1 MKSATIR
8 PAEIGDMKPT
18 SRSTRRNFLKQSSAL
33 LGAVGFRGL
42 GLAKTALGQAST
54 KSMFVVADT
63 ASGKVQ
69 GMNLGGIN
77 IFKGIPYGASTGG
90 SNRFMPPKKPASWTG
105 TRDAFEFGQIAPQ
118 VPADSRAQ
126 YTQLIDWDLQSTG
139 MGEDCLSLNIWTPG
153 LGDGVKR
160 PVMVSLHGG
169 GFAIGSSS
177 EPGYNGD
184 TLARFADVVVVT
196 VNHRLASFGYL
207 NLVDLGAP
215 PEFAYAGI
223 AGMMDIVASLEWI
236 RDNIENFGGDPTT
249 VMVWGQSGG
258 GAKTSTLMA
267 MPSAKGLFHR
277 AAVQSGSTLRL
288 VTREA
293 GASSAEK
300 LLKQL
305 SLDKS
310 RIADIQKLSWEQI
323 LDAQNAIAGGG
334 AGGPFSPVVD
344 GKVLPRHP
352 FDPDAPAIS
361 ADVPMIISTVLDEA
375 ALVLTNFDLDEAGLK
390 KFVQGIVGD
399 KADRVLKLY
408 RSWYPTTTPYLIQAR
423 ILTDRSF
430 RSNALKQAERKSALG
445 KAPAYMY
452 LFTWP
457 APGYDGKFGAVH
469 GTDVGLVFHSY
480 RGAIGGGGAVGQALA
495 DRMAATWVAFAK
507 TGDPNNSTIPHW
519 PAYDAQTRSTMV
531 FDRTVT
537 VEDDPRS
544 EFRMLWDE
552 LGTGGFPG

>member
-1 MKSATIR
+1 MKL
-8 PAEIGDMKPT
+8 AEIPAKDRT
-18 SRSTRRNFLKQSSAL
+18 FTRRSFLKQSSVLIGAAGFGAL
-33 LGAVGFRGL
+33 GR
-42 GLAKTALGQAST
+42 AKTALGQTAA
-54 KSMFVVADT
+54 KSLFVVADT

-77 IFKGIPYGASTGG
+77 VFKGIPYGASTGG
-90 SNRFMPPKKPASWTG
+90 PNRFMPPKKPASWSG
-105 TRDAFEFGQIAPQ
+105 TRDAFEFGQISPQ
-118 VPADSRAQ
+118 VLADSRAQ
-126 YTQLIDWDLQSTG
+126 YTQLIDWDLQSAN
-139 MGEDCLSLNIWTPG
+139 MGEDCLTLNIWTPG
-153 LGDGVKR
+153 LRDEVKR

-169 GFAIGSSS
+169 GFAIGSSA

-215 PEFAYAGI
+215 SEFAYAGI
-223 AGMMDIVASLEWI
+223 AGMMDIVLSLEWI
-236 RDNIENFGGDPTT
+236 RDNIENFGGDPTA

-267 MPSAKGLFHR
+267 MPSAKGLFRR
-277 AAVQSGSTLRL
+277 AGVQSGSALRL
-288 VTREA
+288 VPREA
-293 GASSAEK
+293 GAASAEK

-310 RIADIQKLSWEQI
+310 RITDIQKLSWEQI
-323 LDAQNAIAGGG
+323 LDAQTAVAGPG

-344 GKVLPRHP
+344 GTVLPRHP

-375 ALVLTNFDLDEAGLK
+375 ALALSNFDLDEAGLK
-390 KFVQGIVGD
+390 KYVQGIAGD

-408 RSWYPTTTPYLIQAR
+408 RSWYPTTSPYLIQAR
-423 ILTDRSF
+423 IATDRSF
-430 RSNALKQAERKSALG
+430 RSNAVKQAERKSALS

-452 LFTWP
+452 LFAWP

-480 RGAIGGGGAVGQALA
+480 RGAIGGGGAVAQALA

-507 TGDPNNSTIPHW
+507 SGDPNNPSIPHW
-519 PAYDAQTRSTMV
+519 PAYDSETRATMV
-531 FDRTVT
+531 FDRTTT
-537 VEDDPRS
+537 VEDDPRR
-544 EFRMLWDE
+544 EFRLLWDE

>member
-1 MKSATIR
+1 MKL
-8 PAEIGDMKPT
+8 AEIPAKVRRDPKLANAF
-18 SRSTRRNFLKQSSAL
+18 TRRSFLKQSSVLIGAAGFGAL
-33 LGAVGFRGL
+33 GRAS
-42 GLAKTALGQAST
+42 TALGQTAAQSL
-54 KSMFVVADT
+54 FVVAGT

-77 IFKGIPYGASTGG
+77 VFKGIPYGASTGG
-90 SNRFMPPKKPASWTG
+90 PNRFMPPKKPAAWTG
-105 TRDAFEFGQIAPQ
+105 TRDAFEFGQISPQ
-118 VPADSRAQ
+118 VLADSRAQ
-126 YTQLIDWDLQSTG
+126 YTQLIDWDLQSAN
-139 MGEDCLSLNIWTPG
+139 MGEDCLTLNIWTPG
-153 LGDGVKR
+153 LRDEAKR

-169 GFAIGSSS
+169 GFAIGSSA

-207 NLVDLGAP
+207 NLVDVGAP
-215 PEFAYAGI
+215 SEFAYAGI
-223 AGMMDIVASLEWI
+223 AGMMDIVLSLEWI

-267 MPSAKGLFHR
+267 MPSAKGLFRR
-277 AAVQSGSTLRL
+277 AGVQSGSALRL

-293 GASSAEK
+293 GAASAEK

-310 RIADIQKLSWEQI
+310 RITDIQKLSWEQI
-323 LDAQNAIAGGG
+323 LDAQTAVAGGG

-344 GKVLPRHP
+344 GTVLPRHP
-352 FDPDAPAIS
+352 FDPDAPAVS

-375 ALVLTNFDLDEAGLK
+375 ALVLSNFDLDEAGLK
-390 KFVQGIVGD
+390 KYVQGIAGD

-408 RSWYPTTTPYLIQAR
+408 RSWYPTTSPYLIQAR
-423 ILTDRSF
+423 IATDRSF
-430 RSNALKQAERKSALG
+430 RSNAVKQAERKSALG

-452 LFTWP
+452 LFAWP

-480 RGAIGGGGAVGQALA
+480 RGAIGGGGAVAQALA
-495 DRMAATWVAFAK
+495 DRMAATWVSFAK
-507 TGDPNNSTIPHW
+507 SGDPNNPSIPHW
-519 PAYDAQTRSTMV
+519 PAYDSETRATMV
-531 FDRTVT
+531 FDRTTT
-537 VEDDPRS
+537 VEDDPRR
-544 EFRMLWDE
+544 EFRLLWDE

>member
-1 MKSATIR
+1 MKL
-8 PAEIGDMKPT
+8 AEIPAKVRRDPKLANAF
-18 SRSTRRNFLKQSSAL
+18 TRRSFLKQSSVLIGAAGFGAL
-33 LGAVGFRGL
+33 GRAS
-42 GLAKTALGQAST
+42 TALGQTAAQSL
-54 KSMFVVADT
+54 FVVAGT

-77 IFKGIPYGASTGG
+77 VFKGIPYGASTGG
-90 SNRFMPPKKPASWTG
+90 PNRFMPPKKPAAWTG
-105 TRDAFEFGQIAPQ
+105 TRDAFEFGQISPQ
-118 VPADSRAQ
+118 VLADSRAQ
-126 YTQLIDWDLQSTG
+126 YTQLIDWDLQSAN
-139 MGEDCLSLNIWTPG
+139 MGEDCLTLNIWTPG
-153 LGDGVKR
+153 LRDEAKR
-160 PVMVSLHGG
+160 PVMVSLHSG
-169 GFAIGSSS
+169 GFAIGSSA

-207 NLVDLGAP
+207 NLVDVGAP
-215 PEFAYAGI
+215 SEFAYAGI
-223 AGMMDIVASLEWI
+223 AGMMDIVLSLEWI

-267 MPSAKGLFHR
+267 MPSAKGLFRR
-277 AAVQSGSTLRL
+277 AGVQSGSALRL

-293 GASSAEK
+293 GAASAEK

-310 RIADIQKLSWEQI
+310 RITDIQKLSWEQI
-323 LDAQNAIAGGG
+323 LDAQTAVAGGG

-344 GKVLPRHP
+344 GTVLPRHP
-352 FDPDAPAIS
+352 FDPDAPAVS

-375 ALVLTNFDLDEAGLK
+375 ALVLSNFDLDEAGLK
-390 KFVQGIVGD
+390 KYVQGIAGD

-408 RSWYPTTTPYLIQAR
+408 RSWYPTTSPYLIQAR
-423 ILTDRSF
+423 IATDRSF
-430 RSNALKQAERKSALG
+430 RSNAVKQAERKSALG

-452 LFTWP
+452 LFAWP

-480 RGAIGGGGAVGQALA
+480 RGAIGGGGAVAQALA
-495 DRMAATWVAFAK
+495 DRMAATWVSFAK
-507 TGDPNNSTIPHW
+507 SGDPNNPSIPHW
-519 PAYDAQTRSTMV
+519 PAYDSETRATMV
-531 FDRTVT
+531 FDRTTT
-537 VEDDPRS
+537 VEDDPRR
-544 EFRMLWDE
+544 EFRLLWDE

>member
-1 MKSATIR
+1 MKLAKIFPNDNR
-8 PAEIGDMKPT
+8 DPKLVKAF
-18 SRSTRRNFLKQSSAL
+18 TRRSFLKHSAL
-33 LGAVGFRGL
+33 IGTAGFGAL
-42 GLAKTALGQAST
+42 GLARTALSQTTA
-54 KSMFVVADT
+54 KSLFVVADT

-77 IFKGIPYGASTGG
+77 VFKGIPYGASTGG
-90 SNRFMPPKKPASWTG
+90 RNRFMPPKKPASWTG
-105 TRDAFEFGQIAPQ
+105 TRDSFEFGQISPQ
-118 VPADSRAQ
+118 VLADSRGQ
-126 YTQLIDWDLQSTG
+126 YTQLIDWDLQSAN
-139 MGEDCLSLNIWTPG
+139 MGEDCLTLNIWTPG
-153 LGDGVKR
+153 LKDQVKR

-169 GFAIGSSS
+169 GFSIGSSA

-196 VNHRLASFGYL
+196 VNHRLAAFGYL
-207 NLVDLGAP
+207 NLLDAGAP
-215 PEFAYAGI
+215 SEFAYAGI

-258 GAKTSTLMA
+258 GAKASTLMA

-277 AAVQSGSTLRL
+277 VAVQSGSTLRL

-293 GASSAEK
+293 GAASAEK

-323 LDAQNAIAGGG
+323 LDAQTAVAGGG

-344 GKVLPRHP
+344 GMVLPRHP
-352 FDPDAPAIS
+352 FDPDAPAVS

-375 ALVLTNFDLDEAGLK
+375 ALVLSNFDLDEAGLK
-390 KFVQGIVGD
+390 KYVQGIAGD
-399 KADRVLKLY
+399 NAGRVLSLY
-408 RSWYPTTTPYLIQAR
+408 RSWYPTTSPYLIQAR
-423 ILTDRSF
+423 IATDRSF

-445 KAPAYMY
+445 KAPAYLY

-480 RGAIGGGGAVGQALA
+480 RGAIGGGGAVAQALA
-495 DRMAATWVAFAK
+495 DRMAASWVAFAK
-507 TGDPNNSTIPHW
+507 SGDPNNSSIPHW
-519 PAYDAQTRSTMV
+519 PAYDVQTRATMV
-531 FDRTVT
+531 FDRTIAL
-537 VEDDPRS
+537 ENDPRR
-544 EFRMLWDE
+544 EFRLLWEE

>member
-1 MKSATIR
+1 MKL
-8 PAEIGDMKPT
+8 AEIPAKVRRDPKLANAF
-18 SRSTRRNFLKQSSAL
+18 TRRSFLKQSSVLIGAAGFGAL
-33 LGAVGFRGL
+33 GRAS
-42 GLAKTALGQAST
+42 TALGQTAAQSL
-54 KSMFVVADT
+54 FVVAGT

-77 IFKGIPYGASTGG
+77 VFKGIPYGASTGG
-90 SNRFMPPKKPASWTG
+90 PNRFMPPKKPAAWTG
-105 TRDAFEFGQIAPQ
+105 TRDAFEFGQISPQ
-118 VPADSRAQ
+118 VLADSRAQ
-126 YTQLIDWDLQSTG
+126 YTQLIDWDLQSAN
-139 MGEDCLSLNIWTPG
+139 MGEDCLTLNIWTPG
-153 LGDGVKR
+153 LRDEAKR

-169 GFAIGSSS
+169 GFAIGSSA

-207 NLVDLGAP
+207 NLVDVGAP
-215 PEFAYAGI
+215 SEFAYAGI
-223 AGMMDIVASLEWI
+223 AGMMDIVLSLEWI

-267 MPSAKGLFHR
+267 MPSAKGLFRR
-277 AAVQSGSTLRL
+277 AGVQSGSALRL

-293 GASSAEK
+293 GAASAEK

-310 RIADIQKLSWEQI
+310 RITDIQKLSWEQI
-323 LDAQNAIAGGG
+323 LDAQTAVAGGG

-344 GKVLPRHP
+344 GTVLPRHP
-352 FDPDAPAIS
+352 FDPDAPAVS

-375 ALVLTNFDLDEAGLK
+375 ALVLSNFDLDEAGLK
-390 KFVQGIVGD
+390 KYVQGIAGD

-408 RSWYPTTTPYLIQAR
+408 RSWYPTTSPYLIQAR
-423 ILTDRSF
+423 IATDRSF
-430 RSNALKQAERKSALG
+430 RSNAVKQAERKSALG

-452 LFTWP
+452 LFAWP

-480 RGAIGGGGAVGQALA
+480 RGAIGGGGAVAQSLA
-495 DRMAATWVAFAK
+495 DRMAATWVSFAK
-507 TGDPNNSTIPHW
+507 SGDPNNPSIPHW
-519 PAYDAQTRSTMV
+519 PAYDSETRATMV
-531 FDRTVT
+531 FDRTTT
-537 VEDDPRS
+537 VEDDPRR
-544 EFRMLWDE
+544 EFRLLWDE